1 MINMDAKYEEKY
13 HRIMAGL
20 SHEDRAVLARNTH
33 PITNSE
39 IRAGIHKDNL
49 LGPGDIEPF
58 PSDPFIGEKWN
69 LQKDLMNMPEELKGY
84 NTKHRFETGILK
96 SRVYYADPIN
106 PDGQNNP
113 YIRSSNGDYL
123 IDAGDKATMHTI
135 RANGVGSNA
144 LKYGFKQDLK
154 RAVANRNYQNV
165 GRHVFDMQPAAY
177 SMYGINKAKKAQLI
191 VDPESIGFD
200 PEDALRTHMQ
210 SAAEGRDQTIG
221 HYEPSHQIFN
231 AKRVNGLEAMLP
243 RMAGQP
249 RQQASI
255 PLARDSDR
263 EGRLKRDVGAI
274 GRSGNAAFFVPQSV
288 VDAQEQDR
296 KRRKSERQQVQAERQ
311 VPSVADL
318 DAQFRREGKGY
329 SASARTGGGWYLG

>member
-1 MINMDAKYEEKY
+1 
-13 HRIMAGL
+13 
-20 SHEDRAVLARNTH
+20 
-33 PITNSE
+33 
-39 IRAGIHKDNL
+39 
-49 LGPGDIEPF
+49 
-58 PSDPFIGEKWN
+58 
-69 LQKDLMNMPEELKGY
+69 
-84 NTKHRFETGILK
+84 
-96 SRVYYADPIN
+96 
-106 PDGQNNP
+106 
-113 YIRSSNGDYL
+113 
-123 IDAGDKATMHTI
+123 
-135 RANGVGSNA
+135 
-144 LKYGFKQDLK
+144 
-154 RAVANRNYQNV
+154 
-165 GRHVFDMQPAAY
+165 MQPAAY
-177 SMYGINKAKKAQLI
+177 SMYGINKEKKAQPV
-191 VDPESIGFD
+191 VDPKSIGFD

-255 PLARDSDR
+255 ALARDSDR

-329 SASARTGGGWYLG
+329 SASAISARVGIMSMKCPGKSLKLLASTTPGQYTINGVFMPPSKLKFL